1 MKLMLTPR
9 TSKTMSHLVVS
20 DHSCAHQVQSVCFNG
35 GVCVDGDPL
44 TCDCSAVDFDGDFCE
59 NGEFCHRPQFFA

>member
-1 MKLMLTPR
+1 MGIHEVHVYTYHNAR
-9 TSKTMSHLVVS
+9 LVVS

-44 TCDCSAVDFDGDFCE
+44 TCNCDAVDFDGEFCE
-59 NGEFCHRPQFFA
+59 NGEI